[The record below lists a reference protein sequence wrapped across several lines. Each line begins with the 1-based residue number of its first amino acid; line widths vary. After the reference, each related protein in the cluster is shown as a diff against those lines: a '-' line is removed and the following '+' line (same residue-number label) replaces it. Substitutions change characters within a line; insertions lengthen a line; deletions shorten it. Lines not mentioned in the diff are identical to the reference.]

1 MSQRSGT
8 DLNPQEL
15 IVRHQA
21 GVWRY
26 LRVLGCDNSTADD
39 LTQET
44 FLTILRRPA
53 FNQFSD
59 EATASYLRR
68 IARNLF
74 ISLKRRDKRMHLVA
88 AIESLDAV
96 WDRWIGAEED
106 GEEFVSALK
115 ECLNG
120 LTERA
125 QLALRMRFTDDA
137 NRVEI
142 GDRLGITEHG
152 AKNLVQRAKQQLK
165 ECVQTKLT

>member
-1 MSQRSGT
+1 MSQRSET
-8 DLNPQEL
+8 DLSPQEL
-15 IVRHQA
+15 ITRHQA

-26 LRVLGCDNSTADD
+26 LRLLGCDNSTADD

-44 FLTILRRPA
+44 FLTILRRPP
-53 FNQFSD
+53 FNQYSD
-59 EATASYLRR
+59 EATAAYLRR

-106 GEEFVSALK
+106 GEEFISALN
-115 ECLNG
+115 ECLQG
-120 LTERA
+120 LTDRA

-137 NRVEI
+137 KRVEI
-142 GDRLGITEHG
+142 GDKLGITEHG